1 MKIYI
6 ENLHDVIDND
16 KLSQLFSSYGQV
28 QSAEVVKDAFNGA
41 SRGFGYVEMDDE
53 AAQKAISE
61 LDQTTLNELKL
72 TLKQAPPA
80 AERKGSYK
88 VGSGA
93 VNVYRFRKN

>member
-6 ENLHDVIDND
+6 EKLHDTIDNE
-16 KLSQLFSSYGQV
+16 KLSETFSPYGDV
-28 QSAEVVKDAFNGA
+28 QSAQVVKDVFNGA

-53 AAQKAISE
+53 AAQNAIKM
-61 LDQTTLNELKL
+61 LDQTILNDLKI
-72 TLKQAPPA
+72 TVKQAPEVT
-80 AERKGSYK
+80 ERKGSYK